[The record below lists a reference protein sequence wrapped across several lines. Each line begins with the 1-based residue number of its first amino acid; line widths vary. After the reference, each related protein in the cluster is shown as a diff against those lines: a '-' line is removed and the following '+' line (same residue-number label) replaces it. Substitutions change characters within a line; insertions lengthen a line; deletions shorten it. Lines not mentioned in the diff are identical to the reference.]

1 MKKYGAMKI
10 SKTLIVMVLLA
21 FAAYFVV
28 NSMKSGSVSDKSKP
42 SWLSKLDA
50 NGDGKLSPE
59 EMKAIDA
66 NGDGKIS
73 DEEAKAYGIPEG
85 DFKKLDT
92 NGDGYI
98 SQDEMKT
105 YGG

>member
-1 MKKYGAMKI
+1 
-10 SKTLIVMVLLA
+10 
-21 FAAYFVV
+21 
-28 NSMKSGSVSDKSKP
+28 
-42 SWLSKLDA
+42 
-50 NGDGKLSPE
+50 
-59 EMKAIDA
+59 MKAIDA